1 MKDGDDYVV
10 NGSKIW
16 TTHAHF
22 ADWMFALVR
31 TSNEGKRQEGITFLL
46 IPMDSPGITIRPL
59 ITIAG
64 HHEINQ
70 VFLDDVR
77 VPQANRV
84 GEENDGWTVAKYLLE
99 FERGGNF
106 SAGRIQINL
115 NRLKKLARD
124 TGCAEDR
131 TFAKRVAEIEV
142 EAEAVGVSELRM
154 MSALT
159 TGQNPGAA
167 ASVIKMR
174 GSEVAAGLYAL
185 PFEQLETAVGGA
197 NTPSV
202 ATPDEAG
209 AAPRYMGFR
218 AATIFGGSTEV
229 QKNILAKVSHGL

>member
-1 MKDGDDYVV
+1 
-10 NGSKIW
+10 
-16 TTHAHF
+16 
-22 ADWMFALVR
+22 
-31 TSNEGKRQEGITFLL
+31 
-46 IPMDSPGITIRPL
+46 MDSPGITIRPL

-174 GSEVAAGLYAL
+174 GSEATQKVTELIMDAAGLYAL